1 MSRVYRIEDF
11 RTGNH
16 RVFFDRNELNQL
28 LSLYSRQVIAGT
40 WRDYAIDQTET
51 AARFSVF
58 RHTLDM
64 PLFSIEKCRTRRGL
78 EFRIMSGR
86 AKVSTSES
94 LSKALTIFRR
104 DLKIVS

>member
-1 MSRVYRIEDF
+1 MKDYRS
-11 RTGNH
+11 GAH

-28 LSLYSRQVIAGT
+28 LSLYSRKVIAGT

-58 RHTLDM
+58 RHTLDL
-64 PLFSIEKCRTRRGL
+64 PLFSIEKRRTRRGL
-78 EFRIMSGR
+78 EFRIFQGR
-86 AKVSTSES
+86 AKVSTADS
-94 LSKALTIFRR
+94 LNEALSLFRR